1 MLESKISKFLN
12 KKVKE
17 KNLYDKLLTEEGAY
31 AGLSSGDLFYD
42 YLRVDPEV
50 VKTLDIIH
58 PNDNLQNPIEAGWYK
73 KNKFESFKENSSNPD
88 QAWAGHENRDFGY
101 SAERYFGQQFQS
113 QGSEVEYPESL
124 NNPGF
129 DLMVNDIEVQSK
141 VGTSQLIDK
150 HFEKYPASEYPDR
163 LLVTNTEAAN
173 DYINRYPENADKII
187 DGGPLKPIK
196 DQLITKDIIN
206 KSSNGVDNKASA
218 VKTK

>member
-1 MLESKISKFLN
+1 MPNSGKIKEFLN

-88 QAWAGHENRDFGY
+88 QAWAGHENRDLGY

-129 DLMVNDIEVQSK
+129 DLMVN
-141 VGTSQLIDK
+141 G
-150 HFEKYPASEYPDR
+150 DR
-163 LLVTNTEAAN
+163 
-173 DYINRYPENADKII
+173 
-187 DGGPLKPIK
+187 
-196 DQLITKDIIN
+196 
-206 KSSNGVDNKASA
+206 KSV
-218 VKTK
+218 V